1 MYLASQSQPAEK
13 TGEKPLGK
21 VKEKI
26 KSRFGKDNAGSI
38 EKEFTD
44 SPFDEAG
51 KLKPNVKYQTGEY
64 KYNYE
69 TDANGRVTNWNA
81 DNLQLTKRT
90 SRLKHNSN
98 TLGKLEGDQAG
109 HLAGD
114 RFGGSSKLDNIVS
127 QSKNVNM
134 SQYKKIENQWAK
146 AIKERER
153 MFLQVS
159 NSGLYLLRNYVKSI
173 QGICQD
179 RSN

>member
-1 MYLASQSQPAEK
+1 M
-13 TGEKPLGK
+13 
-21 VKEKI
+21 
-26 KSRFGKDNAGSI
+26 
-38 EKEFTD
+38 
-44 SPFDEAG
+44 
-51 KLKPNVKYQTGEY
+51 KPNVKCQTGEY

-69 TDANGRVTNWNA
+69 TDANGRVTNWNT

-98 TLGKLEGDQAG
+98 TPGKLEGDQAG

-146 AIKERER
+146 AIKEGKN
-153 MFLQVS
+153 VS
-159 NSGLYLLRNYVKSI
+159 TNVTVKYEGNSLRPAEFKVEYTINGKYYKQI
-173 QGICQD
+173 IL
-179 RSN
+179 N

>member
-1 MYLASQSQPAEK
+1 M
-13 TGEKPLGK
+13 
-21 VKEKI
+21 
-26 KSRFGKDNAGSI
+26 
-38 EKEFTD
+38 
-44 SPFDEAG
+44 
-51 KLKPNVKYQTGEY
+51 KPNVKYQTGEY

-146 AIKERER
+146 AIKEGKN
-153 MFLQVS
+153 VS
-159 NSGLYLLRNYVKSI
+159 TNVTVKYEGNSLRPAEFKVEYTIDGKYYKQIILN
-173 QGICQD
+173 
-179 RSN
+179 